1 MTPYFLRE
9 SLVAAVVATGMAF
22 ARMSM
27 MIAMDS
33 RIIGKLSFGQCLCS
47 CISIA
52 LYTAIQADSSLR
64 QCILCTT
71 ADTAT
76 DQRIDVLILQQSCQ
90 STMPGAIAAKDMRLH
105 DFPIFQCIDFE
116 LLRLTKM
123 LKDLAIVIGYC

>member
-1 MTPYFLRE
+1 ML
-9 SLVAAVVATGMAF
+9 SLLAMPMMVAGHRWIVLQRSLQQCVH
-22 ARMSM
+22 
-27 MIAMDS
+27 S
-33 RIIGKLSFGQCLCS
+33 RI
-47 CISIA
+47 
-52 LYTAIQADSSLR
+52 TAATHPAVELDARVSQSV
-64 QCILCTT
+64 LCTS

>member
-1 MTPYFLRE
+1 MIPYFFRE
-9 SLVAAVVATGMAF
+9 TLVTAVVATGMAF

-33 RIIGKLSFGQCLCS
+33 RIVRKLPLSQRLCGSIG
-47 CISIA
+47 IA
-52 LYTAIQADSSLR
+52 LYAAIQTDSCLS

-71 ADTAT
+71 TDTAA